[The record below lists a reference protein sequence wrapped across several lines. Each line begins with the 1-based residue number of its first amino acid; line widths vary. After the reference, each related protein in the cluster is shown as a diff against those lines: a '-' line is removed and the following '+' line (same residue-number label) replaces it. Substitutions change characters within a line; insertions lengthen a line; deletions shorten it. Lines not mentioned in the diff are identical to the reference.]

1 MITNSGY
8 GVRNTRRFL
17 MKSLRA
23 ALILLLLVIVGLGI
37 ALSPGSQQAKE
48 ERRNFAPRS
57 PAAKGGRSDQDT
69 DQKIATTAEQ
79 QIQALIA
86 EKESRT
92 PARQKIDSQLLYAL
106 KMHRGESIA
115 QGIGKLDVNVGADE
129 AGVVTVDVT
138 AIVNDEL
145 LSSLAG
151 MGIDY
156 YSAYPEYHTL
166 RANISLD
173 QLETI
178 AALPQIRFIQP
189 KQEAM
194 LSVHPAVSEPRAVA
208 TGRGRL
214 PDFRERAERVRVQ
227 LYQSLSDVQ
236 DKRILPEVGSKTSEG
251 DTTHK
256 ASNART
262 TFGANGAGVRIGV
275 LSDGVS
281 HLSAS
286 QASGDLGPVTVLGG
300 QIGLGDEGTA
310 MLEII
315 HDLAPG
321 AQLYFATAIN
331 GIASFARNIR
341 DLRAAG
347 CDIIIDDVG
356 YPNET
361 AFQNGQAPSVIST
374 TNGGVAIQAVNDV
387 TAAGALY
394 FSSAANSGNKND
406 GTSGTWEGDFVDGGA
421 LTSPPSG
428 FPASGKVHD
437 FDPSGAVS
445 QFDTISA
452 GSSSG
457 SSTPISLSWADP
469 LGGSTNDYDLF
480 VLNSTGTSVIS
491 SSTNIQS
498 GVQDP
503 LELVSATGANAT
515 NPRI

>member
-1 MITNSGY
+1 MITNSGHRS
-8 GVRNTRRFL
+8 RNRRRLF

-23 ALILLLLVIVGLGI
+23 ASVLLLLVIVGLGI

-48 ERRNFAPRS
+48 DRRNLAPRS
-57 PAAKGGRSDQDT
+57 PAAQGSRAHEDT
-69 DQKIATTAEQ
+69 DQKIASTAEQ

-92 PARQKIDSQLLYAL
+92 PAQQKIDSQLLYAL

-115 QGIGKLDVNVGADE
+115 QGIGKLDVDVGADD
-129 AGVVTVDVT
+129 AGAVTVDVT

-173 QLETI
+173 QIEAI

-194 LSVHPAVSEPRAVA
+194 LSVHPAVSEPQAVA

-214 PDFRERAERVRVQ
+214 PDFPERAERVRGQ

-236 DKRILPEVGSKTSEG
+236 DKRIVPEVGSKTSEG

-256 ASNART
+256 ASNARSS
-262 TFGANGAGVRIGV
+262 FGANGAGVRIGV

-300 QIGLGDEGTA
+300 QTGSGDEGTA

-315 HDLAPG
+315 HDL
-321 AQLYFATAIN
+321 
-331 GIASFARNIR
+331 FARP
-341 DLRAAG
+341 AA
-347 CDIIIDDVG
+347 
-356 YPNET
+356 T
-361 AFQNGQAPSVIST
+361 
-374 TNGGVAIQAVNDV
+374 
-387 TAAGALY
+387 
-394 FSSAANSGNKND
+394 
-406 GTSGTWEGDFVDGGA
+406 
-421 LTSPPSG
+421 
-428 FPASGKVHD
+428 
-437 FDPSGAVS
+437 
-445 QFDTISA
+445 
-452 GSSSG
+452 
-457 SSTPISLSWADP
+457 
-469 LGGSTNDYDLF
+469 
-480 VLNSTGTSVIS
+480 
-491 SSTNIQS
+491 
-498 GVQDP
+498 
-503 LELVSATGANAT
+503 
-515 NPRI
+515 